1 MISRF
6 YVLLNKRQEFDI
18 IPSTSDT
25 EESMASIFPSPEWLE
40 DLNKKLNSDTNY
52 ARIARN
58 WEGDMCVVIE
68 PGGPITETQFYYL
81 DLWHG
86 KCRKTELLKDLSTMD
101 PKYVLTA
108 TYENIS
114 RIMKGELDPM
124 QAMMTRKL
132 QVHGSMAYMLRN
144 VPTVLDF
151 VRCCRDVTTE
161 ILS

>member
-1 MISRF
+1 MTA
-6 YVLLNKRQEFDI
+6 K
-18 IPSTSDT
+18 
-25 EESMASIFPSPEWLE
+25 FPSPEWLKE
-40 DLNKKLNSDTNY
+40 LDVKLNTDEHY
-52 ARIARN
+52 AKIASR

-68 PGGPITETQFYYL
+68 PNGPLHETLYYYL

-86 KCRKTELLKDLSTMD
+86 KCRKVEILKDLASVQ

-132 QVHGSMAYMLRN
+132 QVHGSLSYMMRN
-144 VPTVLDF
+144 VPVVLDF